1 MGNVKVMLGDCDNLL
16 DKLFEL
22 KQMMP
27 ELEGRSGVLHM
38 ENFSGETGGIIF
50 KKNGE
55 QPADIKQIIRNEKY
69 FKKMC

>member
-55 QPADIKQIIRNEKY
+55 
-69 FKKMC
+69 